1 VHPDSA
7 QERQTRA
14 FGAHARALAE
24 WDRHIFRNRRT
35 LSALEAEMKRVAGAQ
50 DALERQLS
58 ILEVHQAEIHS
69 ALESMQREAE
79 QLYEKEGPRP
89 DDASRERDALF
100 AVAEDVSRQLT
111 DIGLTLRDTI
121 HIVRPL
127 PAARMLPPDSAC
139 AGQLAGGGVGPGV
152 GPALCRRRNHQQPA
166 LLSRCVNY
174 LGHRRLSC
182 SRPARSPSVW
192 IDTQASS
199 LRSRCAALDGA

>member
-1 VHPDSA
+1 MHPDSA

-121 HIVRPL
+121 HIVRPP
-127 PAARMLPPDSAC
+127 PARACSHPTPPAQVNSQAVASDPASDPLSA
-139 AGQLAGGGVGPGV
+139 AVAIINNQLSSLGACISLGAGGF
-152 GPALCRRRNHQQPA
+152 
-166 LLSRCVNY
+166 
-174 LGHRRLSC
+174 
-182 SRPARSPSVW
+182 SRPARPPSVW